1 MTTSPDVNVYST
13 SMASISAAVLKRV
26 STDLNRQEITN
37 QDADTAKVV
46 SDNALTVVRTFELE
60 ASAYHGEHQPTLDQI
75 KSDVRTGLYSVV
87 VIAMT
92 SRIERRG
99 HRTLLRFL
107 WDLSDLGAR
116 VIAADNPAFGTDG
129 LMGDLLTMLQ
139 GNSDHEYSKKIS
151 ENVNRA
157 FLRTD
162 KENAFRGVVPT
173 GYTAEGTRGA
183 KRLVPSDGVCRCPT
197 TGTKYHNRCRIT
209 SQQVAEAIK
218 LCASGSSTVILGKR
232 LGMSATA
239 TRRLIE
245 NPIYG
250 TGRYEIKRADGST
263 YAHRCEPL
271 VDPGLQKQAIAAIK
285 ARSCGDNVSSR
296 SIRKEDF
303 SGAMW
308 CPYCATEAGSVGRMY
323 RALSG
328 KQNRRYRC
336 DTCLRTVKADEA
348 DKAIHQEYAS
358 DESRW
363 FRMRVIPGSD
373 HSAELARLRDELD
386 GLGARRLP
394 RSEMLAET
402 TRLYDEIERL
412 EAMPSEPTRT
422 VLELVKDAS
431 GRAMSEGQH
440 WELMDMRERREW
452 ILSRAAASHFPTLK
466 AASTPAGRRPT
477 GAVELKIVYAPDRD
491 EMAAEAA

>member
-1 MTTSPDVNVYST
+1 MT
-13 SMASISAAVLKRV
+13 SAAVLKRV
-26 STDLNRQEITN
+26 STDLSRQEITN
-37 QDADTAKVV
+37 QDADTTRIVRE
-46 SDNALTVVRTFELE
+46 NALTVVRTFELE

-75 KSDVRTGLYSVV
+75 KSDVRAGLYSVV

-107 WDLSDLGAR
+107 WDLADLGAR

-157 FLRTD
+157 FHRTD
-162 KENAFRGVVPT
+162 KENGFRGVVPT
-173 GYTAEGTRGA
+173 GYMTAGTRGS
-183 KRLVPSDGVCRCPT
+183 KRLMPSDGICRCPT
-197 TGTKYHNRCRIT
+197 SGTKYHNRCKIT
-209 SQQVAEAIK
+209 AQQVAEAIK

-250 TGRYEIKRADGST
+250 TGRYEIQRADGSV
-263 YAHRCEPL
+263 YVHRCEPL
-271 VDPGLQKQAIAAIK
+271 VDPDIQKQAVAAIK

-296 SIRKEDF
+296 SIKKEDF

-308 CPYCATEAGSVGRMY
+308 CAYCATEAGSIGRMY

-336 DTCLRTVKADEA
+336 DTCHRTVKADEA
-348 DKAIHQEYAS
+348 DKAIHAEMSSAG
-358 DESRW
+358 EWW
-363 FRMRVIPGSD
+363 FRTRIIPGSD

-394 RSEMLAET
+394 RAEMLAET
-402 TRLYDEIERL
+402 SRLYDEIERL
-412 EAMPSEPTRT
+412 EKLPSQPTRT
-422 VLELVKDAS
+422 VVERVRDAQ
-431 GRAMSEGQH
+431 GRSMSEGEH
-440 WELMDMRERREW
+440 WLLMSLKERREW
-452 ILSRAAASHFPTLK
+452 LLDRASASHYLTLR
-466 AASTPAGRRPT
+466 AVPVPQGRRPT
-477 GAVELKIVYAPDRD
+477 GAVELTIVYAPDHD
-491 EMAAEAA
+491 EMEQEAA